1 MSVKINGEEF
11 KIYLQD
17 TLDTIKE
24 RYCRNNDTI
33 PVKDNYTKEAKNA
46 TKKLKKKIK
55 VMKQ

>member
-33 PVKDNYTKEAKNA
+33 P
-46 TKKLKKKIK
+46 KLCYMNIIKQNNIK
-55 VMKQ
+55 VT